1 MEEPNNK
8 GTRKLV
14 VNFEKRRL
22 HSSIML
28 HMRRMRIP
36 SSMIGADL
44 LKGVIFGVMR
54 HPEIS
59 IREAV
64 SNAVNASKVPGS
76 TMSVDDGF
84 DYIMDALEVASEI
97 EFSEDER
104 TSEKMEET
112 LKSVVSNFVAEFNK
126 EYCYEITIKT
136 LETNLKG
143 FRKYTIGG
151 EIIKCMLFKKLYA
164 PESTYDCMREY
175 ALRKVGTEIDGKVLA
190 IEEAMKYVNP
200 LLGKKEPTEQDLKDL
215 VEEME
220 ECAYKSQPAE

>member
-1 MEEPNNK
+1 MEEPK
-8 GTRKLV
+8 KETRKLV
-14 VNFEKRRL
+14 VNFDKRRL

-84 DYIMDALEVASEI
+84 DYIMDALEIASET
-97 EFSEDER
+97 ELSKDER
-104 TSEKMEET
+104 TPEKMEET
-112 LKSVVSNFVAEFNK
+112 LKSVVSNFITEFNK

-136 LETNLKG
+136 LEANLKG
-143 FRKYTIGG
+143 FRKHTIGG

-220 ECAYKSQPAE
+220 KRAYTQPAE

>member
-1 MEEPNNK
+1 MEEPK
-8 GTRKLV
+8 KETRKLV
-14 VNFEKRRL
+14 VNFDKRRL

-44 LKGVIFGVMR
+44 LKGVVFGVMR

-84 DYIMDALEVASEI
+84 GYIMDVLEVASET

-104 TSEKMEET
+104 TPEEMEET
-112 LKSVVSNFVAEFNK
+112 LKSVVSNFITEINK
-126 EYCYEITIKT
+126 EYCYEITIQT
-136 LETNLKG
+136 LDGNHKG
-143 FRKYTIGG
+143 YRKYSSGG
-151 EIIKCMLFKKLYA
+151 DII
-164 PESTYDCMREY
+164 
-175 ALRKVGTEIDGKVLA
+175 
-190 IEEAMKYVNP
+190 
-200 LLGKKEPTEQDLKDL
+200 
-215 VEEME
+215 
-220 ECAYKSQPAE
+220 

>member
-1 MEEPNNK
+1 MEEPK
-8 GTRKLV
+8 KETRKLV
-14 VNFEKRRL
+14 VNFDKRRL

-44 LKGVIFGVMR
+44 LKGVVFGVMR

-84 DYIMDALEVASEI
+84 GYIMDVLEVASET

-104 TSEKMEET
+104 TPEEMEET
-112 LKSVVSNFVAEFNK
+112 LKSVVSNFITEINK
-126 EYCYEITIKT
+126 EYCYEITIQT
-136 LETNLKG
+136 LDGNLKG

-164 PESTYDCMREY
+164 PESTYECMREY
-175 ALRKVGTEIDGKVLA
+175 ALRKVGTEIDGKA
-190 IEEAMKYVNP
+190 ITMEEAMEYVNP
-200 LLGKKEPTEQDLKDL
+200 LLGKKEPTEQDLKAL